1 MEDCMERDD
10 EKKLAEIFRQ
20 MSAQGRIDLLS
31 HANTVLRAEN
41 NIKNAMNA
49 APPQAPAQRQRS
61 A

>member
-1 MEDCMERDD
+1 MEKDD
-10 EKKLAEIFRQ
+10 EKKLTEIFRQ

-41 NIKNAMNA
+41 NVKKAMKA
-49 APPQAPAQRQRS
+49 ALSPAPARGQRT